1 VCQQCCLQFFTILPD
16 WTNEGFWLSM
26 LRKTTTV
33 LAAAVWDFPS
43 YVFRVQLMS
52 DSV

>member
-1 VCQQCCLQFFTILPD
+1 MLSAVRVTILHD
-16 WTNEGFWLSM
+16 WNNEGFWLSM
-26 LRKTTTV
+26 LRETTTV
-33 LAAAVWDFPS
+33 LAAAVWGFLS